1 MNKMVQVL
9 VVAVLTVSFGSAMW
23 LASTIAQEAAPAAAR
38 PNVGDDEAGRLPPG
52 YTVVVTRD
60 QRAKIYTIQDTY
72 QKQID
77 ALKKQIAEIEGQRDN
92 EIESLM
98 DDEQKKIIA
107 YVLKL
112 RERERQQNLESSAP
126 EVQAPE
132 AVADSN

>member
-1 MNKMVQVL
+1 MNKTFQVL

-23 LASTIAQEAAPAAAR
+23 LASTFAQEAAPAAAR
-38 PNVGDDEAGRLPPG
+38 PNVGDDEAGRLPPA

-60 QRAKIYTIQDTY
+60 QRAKIYAIQDTY

-92 EIESLM
+92 EIEGLM

-126 EVQAPE
+126 EVQAPG
-132 AVADSN
+132 AVAESN